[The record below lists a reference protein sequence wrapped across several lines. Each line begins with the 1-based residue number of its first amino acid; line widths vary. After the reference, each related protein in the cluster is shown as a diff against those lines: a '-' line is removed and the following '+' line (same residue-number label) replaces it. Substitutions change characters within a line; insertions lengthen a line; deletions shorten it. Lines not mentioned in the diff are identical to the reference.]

1 MKKRNILVSLSVA
14 ALLSVGA
21 VSVSEVNSANTNVV
35 QAAVRVQR
43 KKLTHNA
50 YVYRANGKRF
60 NKKKL
65 KKGLKVKIFGTKTIK
80 GKKYYKIG
88 KDKYVKVANFKR
100 TNVKSS
106 VVSITNYGT
115 STSKKTSSN
124 SGFRENKDYYI
135 TTDKNGNKVVV
146 GRTGSSKGGNTSSS
160 TGSTSSASTSNKG
173 ASTTTSTTTNGKRYN
188 TRKSSWD
195 NSASFTAADE
205 AWARK
210 YMNKSVYF
218 TDDEVQQI
226 EDRLWQDIQNY
237 RVSKG
242 YPAFKKN
249 AELTQLAQQSQ
260 VPGTADFNR
269 FSDKLSQNIGEIK
282 TYLPGL
288 ASKGL
293 EQAIGLVDSTAYGF
307 NHKGFVMGGD
317 FTHKGWTP
325 TQVADNLFKTY
336 KEADGFQSQ
345 LIYGSHQQYAFG
357 ALSVHYYA
365 SHLGYSGNS
374 VGISFFTV
382 GGYNQEW
389 INYWKNN

>member
-1 MKKRNILVSLSVA
+1 MFMKKNVLVSLSVA
-14 ALLSVGA
+14 TLLSVGA
-21 VSVSEVNSANTNVV
+21 VGVNEVNGVANNTNVV

-65 KKGLKVKIFGTKTIK
+65 KKGLKVKILGTKTIK

-88 KDKYVKVANFKR
+88 KNKYVKVANFKR

-146 GRTGSSKGGNTSSS
+146 GRTGSSKG
-160 TGSTSSASTSNKG
+160 
-173 ASTTTSTTTNGKRYN
+173 ASTTTTTATNGKRYN

-293 EQAIGLVDSTAYGF
+293 EQAIGFVDSTAYGL
-307 NHKGFVMGGD
+307 NQKGFVIGGD
-317 FTHKGWTP
+317 FSHKGWTP
-325 TQVADNLFKTY
+325 TQVADKLFNAY

-382 GGYNQEW
+382 GGYNPEW